1 MQRRISDV
9 RDRRAGLAAPFSKK
23 EATTFACEDE
33 AFKVVQHCNAGD
45 GGESHRPSA
54 LCLA

>member
-9 RDRRAGLAAPFSKK
+9 RDRRGWLHHSQK

-45 GGESHRPSA
+45 DGESHRPSA